1 MNREKI
7 KEDPSSH
14 HTRIRL
20 RTESR
25 ESRHTAAGSLLQEFV
40 TREGEIEEISSLV
53 EPNLDFDTVE
63 AKDDPSLAGVPSAV
77 VQHNDWRGGGII
89 AVNYEA
95 RAFGVTRNMRGVP
108 MIREKA
114 DLSKYREAGKAVIS
128 AITQFDSKFI
138 VERAS
143 VDEAYLDITPA
154 VEAMESTPISSQTLP
169 NTNVVGFEKNQV
181 HKWLEDL
188 NADDT
193 RLSIGAY
200 IMEQVREAVF
210 EKTGFPDCFTSFTSV
225 PILYSKLKLTK
236 LRGLG
241 GKFGDQVLNLL
252 NIETAMELSTINL
265 KTLHKYF
272 DEKTSLWLYRLG
284 QGLDDEPV
292 NGRELPKSIGCSKN
306 FRGPQKRLDTMEK
319 VIRWMKSL
327 AEELSDRLIKD
338 KEVNARVPK
347 TLNINVG
354 LEGRLQLIQKLNNA
368 TDKEKYWKPPI
379 TLLSLNASKF
389 EELNGNGTTSISAFF
404 NSKLNVQTQQSE
416 PTCSDS
422 LKHEQKFIKTQLVSK
437 DNENVEPC
445 SITSDYTNVDP
456 SVLEMLPAD
465 IKQEI
470 ESQIKKTKKM
480 IQKKKPVQN
489 VNLFL
494 VPNEKAQTRTQKRAK
509 QRIIRFLSS
518 IFMKIQRHQA
528 KQKMMDHLQLTLL
541 VKKYGKKKEAEEAQG
556 IFRVLDIG
564 LPNKYDLDKDTKKR
578 RKEFRAPERKKSDVE
593 WSSVWPAPKTF
604 HPYVVP
610 LPIRQGFVNRK
621 EGKTVPDK
629 NANVELMK
637 IPNFLHATP
646 PAIRQHCA
654 AIKKNIR
661 LLKRQFIVEGF

>member
-1 MNREKI
+1 MT
-7 KEDPSSH
+7 D
-14 HTRIRL
+14 RIVV
-20 RTESR
+20 
-25 ESRHTAAGSLLQEFV
+25 LLDMDCFYCQ
-40 TREGEIEEISSLV
+40 
-53 EPNLDFDTVE
+53 VE

-95 RAFGVTRNMRGVP
+95 RAFGVTRNMRGADAKLKCPEIQLVRVP

-210 EKTGFPDCFTSFTSV
+210 EKTGFRCSAGIAHNKILAKISCGLHKPNQQTVLPHSSV

-354 LEGRLQLIQKLNNA
+354 LEGSKSSVSRGGAFNTFDVDGITDRGLQLIQKLNNA

-470 ESQIKKTKKM
+470 ESQIKR
-480 IQKKKPVQN
+480 QKN
-489 VNLFL
+489 DT
-494 VPNEKAQTRTQKRAK
+494 EKETCPKCGITISPFDLPEHLDFHVAKELQKNY
-509 QRIIRFLSS
+509 QCVVESIPSS
-518 IFMKIQRHQA
+518 KRKSSDSDSKESK
-528 KQKMMDHLQLTLL
+528 KQKNILS
-541 VKKYGKKKEAEEAQG
+541 
-556 IFRVLDIG
+556 FF
-564 LPNKYDLDKDTKKR
+564 NK
-578 RKEFRAPERKKSDVE
+578 
-593 WSSVWPAPKTF
+593 
-604 HPYVVP
+604 
-610 LPIRQGFVNRK
+610 I
-621 EGKTVPDK
+621 
-629 NANVELMK
+629 
-637 IPNFLHATP
+637 
-646 PAIRQHCA
+646 
-654 AIKKNIR
+654 
-661 LLKRQFIVEGF
+661 